1 MELQMYVQYDKGKL
15 MEHQKYV
22 DNGKGKLM
30 KQKIRG

>member
-1 MELQMYVQYDKGKL
+1 MELQMYVQYGKGKL
-15 MEHQKYV
+15 MEKQNYV

>member
-1 MELQMYVQYDKGKL
+1 MYVQYGKGKL
-15 MEHQKYV
+15 MEQQKYV